1 MYEIFQSIDVSP
13 GLQAVVGVVAIIGL
27 TFVAAYVVRA
37 FVFAL
42 VKQMVGQT
50 GNDLDDRLFKASR
63 KHIYF
68 LVYVLGGFALFNYLE
83 RVAAGTAEG
92 AFRWLDGIMYTV
104 FVFLIASL
112 ITRLAGTILQWY
124 GETIAARTDTAVDD
138 EFIPLA
144 DRAVKFVT
152 YLLTVLIVL
161 DHFNVDIKGLIA
173 VLGIG
178 SLAVA
183 LAAQD
188 TIANMIGGF
197 VIMIDRPFRK
207 GDRVRLDDGTVCVV
221 HAIGIRSTKF
231 WTFDNTL
238 IIVPNDD
245 LMKSTVHNITYPFPQ
260 VRVVIDVGV
269 GYNSDLDQVREVM
282 LDEARKHEKVLE
294 DPGPSFFFLEFG
306 DSALDVSL
314 RCFVDDVADQFAT
327 GSELR
332 EQVLS
337 RFRAEGIEIPFP
349 QRVVTMV
356 GGEKLPPPS
365 SASRPKPAA
374 KPAARKR
381 TETSKGSKGEQPSG
395 EDTHDSD
402 DDSGSQG

>member
-1 MYEIFQSIDVSP
+1 MYEVFKSIDVSP
-13 GLQAVVGVVAIIGL
+13 GLQAVIGVVAITGL
-27 TFVAAYVVRA
+27 TFIAAYVVRVFL
-37 FVFAL
+37 FVVA
-42 VKQMVGQT
+42 KQVVGQT
-50 GNDLDDRLFKASR
+50 GNDLDDRLLRASR

-92 AFRWLDGIMYTV
+92 AFRWMDGIMYTI
-104 FVFLIASL
+104 FVFLVASL
-112 ITRLAGTILQWY
+112 ITRLAGTILKWY

-152 YLLTVLIVL
+152 YLLTFLIIL
-161 DHFNVDIKGLIA
+161 DHFQVDIKGLIA

-207 GDRVRLDDGTVCVV
+207 GDRIRLDDGTICVV

-269 GYNSDLDQVREVM
+269 AYDSDLDRVRDAM
-282 LDEARKHEKVLE
+282 IGEASRHEAVLE
-294 DPGPSFFFLEFG
+294 DPRPSFFFLGFG
-306 DSALDVSL
+306 DSALNVSM
-314 RCFVDDVADQFAT
+314 RCFVDDVADQFRT

-332 EQVLS
+332 EQVLN
-337 RFRAEGIEIPFP
+337 RFRVEGIEIPFP

-356 GGEKLPPPS
+356 GGERVPPP
-365 SASRPKPAA
+365 
-374 KPAARKR
+374 RKR
-381 TETSKGSKGEQPSG
+381 AKARSSKPHSPRQPESPVGQPSG
-395 EDTHDSD
+395 EDTQEGGGNG
-402 DDSGSQG
+402 SGAQG

>member
-1 MYEIFQSIDVSP
+1 MYEIFKSIEVSP
-13 GLQAVVGVVAIIGL
+13 GLQAVIGVVAIIGL
-27 TFVAAYVVRA
+27 TFIAAYLVRA
-37 FVFAL
+37 FVFVIA
-42 VKQMVGQT
+42 KQMVGQT
-50 GNDLDDRLFKASR
+50 DNDLDDRLLRASR

-68 LVYVLGGFALFNYLE
+68 LVYVLGGFVLFNYLE

-92 AFRWLDGIMYTV
+92 AFRWLDGIMYTI
-104 FVFLIASL
+104 FVFLVASL
-112 ITRLAGTILQWY
+112 LTRLAGTVLQWY
-124 GETIAARTDTAVDD
+124 GETVAARTDTAVDD

-144 DRAVKFVT
+144 DRAIKFVT
-152 YLLTVLIVL
+152 YLLTILIVL
-161 DHFNVDIKGLIA
+161 DHFSVDIKGLIA

-245 LMKSTVHNITYPFPQ
+245 LMKSTVHNVTYPFPQ

-269 GYNSDLDQVREVM
+269 SYDSDLEQVREAM
-282 LDEARKHEKVLE
+282 IDEANKHEKVLE

-306 DSALDVSL
+306 DSALIVSM
-314 RCFVDDVADQFAT
+314 RCFVDDVADQFGT

-332 EQVLS
+332 ERILT
-337 RFRAEGIEIPFP
+337 RFRAEGIEVPFP

-356 GGEKLPPPS
+356 DGEKLPSPERTSAIAS
-365 SASRPKPAA
+365 SGKRSS
-374 KPAARKR
+374 RKR
-381 TETSKGSKGEQPSG
+381 KVTPVKPKAEDLAGDIHDDGDDGS
-395 EDTHDSD
+395 DA
-402 DDSGSQG
+402 QG